1 MNRDEFIML
10 QTHPLNQRVFV
21 VGNNSLFEEGVS
33 HLLTLEIGLQVS
45 SIKYTDD
52 LTLMAHIA
60 THRPQVIIL
69 NESSLADPLCLLDR
83 LCDVPWL
90 MGVCIIIMRLADN
103 IIDVYD
109 VSPNLD
115 VRRLVERQQFTLSK
129 RDDLVAV
136 VRG

>member
-1 MNRDEFIML
+1 ML
-10 QTHPLNQRVFV
+10 QTHPLNQRVFI

-33 HLLTLEIGLQVS
+33 HLLTLEIGLQVL

-52 LTLMAHIA
+52 LALMEHIA
-60 THRPQVIIL
+60 QHRPQVIIL
-69 NESSLADPLCLLDR
+69 NESSLVDPLCLLDR
-83 LCDVPWL
+83 LCNIPWL
-90 MGVCIIIMRLADN
+90 VGVCIIIMRLADN

-109 VSPNLD
+109 MSPNLN
-115 VRRLVERQQFTLSK
+115 VRKPIERQQFTLSK